1 MRKLEGKIAVV
12 TGGNSG
18 IGLAAAEALVV
29 EGAHVFVTGRRL
41 AELDAAV
48 AYIGSNVTAV
58 QGDVSKPEDL
68 DRLYSQVKHEKEKI
82 DVLFANAGIGG
93 RARLGEITD
102 KHVENPLS
110 INIKGVILTVQKA
123 LKLLAP
129 GAFVILNASIVVS
142 KGFAEW
148 SVYSAMKAAV
158 RSFARTW
165 SADLKGR
172 EVRINA
178 VSPGVID
185 TPGYRLIGLDE
196 TQLAGWFAQA
206 ANTAPIG
213 RNGVPA
219 DVAKVV
225 TFLASDDS
233 RFITGSEIFVDGG
246 IAQI

>member
-1 MRKLEGKIAVV
+1 MGKLEGKIAVV

-29 EGAHVFVTGRRL
+29 EGAHVFVTGRRQ
-41 AELDAAV
+41 AELDAAI

-58 QGDVSKPEDL
+58 QGDVSKSEDL
-68 DRLYSQVKHEKEKI
+68 DRLYSQVKHEKGRI
-82 DVLFANAGIGG
+82 DILFANAGIGG

-102 KHVENPLS
+102 KHIDDLLS

-123 LKLLAP
+123 LPLLAR
-129 GAFVILNASIVVS
+129 GASMILNASIAAT

-148 SVYSAMKAAV
+148 SVYSATKAAV

-172 EVRINA
+172 DIRINA
-178 VSPGVID
+178 ISPGVID
-185 TPGYRLIGLDE
+185 TPAYRLIGLDE
-196 TQLAGWFAQA
+196 TQLAGWFAEA
-206 ANTAPIG
+206 ANTAPLG

-225 TFLASDDS
+225 SFLASDDS
-233 RFITGSEIFVDGG
+233 RFIAGSEIFVDGG

>member
-1 MRKLEGKIAVV
+1 MGKLEGKIAVV

-18 IGLAAAEALVV
+18 IGLATAEAFVV
-29 EGAHVFVTGRRL
+29 EGAHVFVTGRRQ

-48 AYIGSNVTAV
+48 AHIGNNVTPV

-68 DRLYSQVKHEKEKI
+68 DRLYSQVKHEKGKI
-82 DVLFANAGIGG
+82 DVLFANAGIGDT
-93 RARLGEITD
+93 ARLGEITD
-102 KHVENPLS
+102 KHIDDLLS
-110 INIKGVILTVQKA
+110 INIKGVIFTVQKA
-123 LKLLAP
+123 LPLLAP
-129 GAFVILNASIVVS
+129 GASVILNASIVAS

-148 SVYSAMKAAV
+148 SIYSATKAAV

-172 EVRINA
+172 DIRINA

-196 TQLAGWFAQA
+196 TQLAGFFAQTS
-206 ANTAPIG
+206 NIAPIG
-213 RNGVPA
+213 RNGAPS

-225 TFLASDDS
+225 SFLASDDS
-233 RFITGSEIFVDGG
+233 RFMTGSEIFVDGG